1 MIRNRETRFGY
12 CFQDDVINT
21 EFTYFKMK
29 YRYFI
34 EVKIDKQRFSKTATT
49 LLDHDLN
56 ETMKVEKTKKKV
68 EDVANCKLI

>member
-1 MIRNRETRFGY
+1 M
-12 CFQDDVINT
+12 
-21 EFTYFKMK
+21 
-29 YRYFI
+29 YFI

-56 ETMKVEKTKKKV
+56 EIMKVEKTKKKV